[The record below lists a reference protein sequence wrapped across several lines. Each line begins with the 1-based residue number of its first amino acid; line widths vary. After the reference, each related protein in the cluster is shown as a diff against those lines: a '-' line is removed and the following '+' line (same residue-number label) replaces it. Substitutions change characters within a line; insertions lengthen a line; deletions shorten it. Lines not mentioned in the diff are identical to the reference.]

1 MLDSNQHRRFWRPPC
16 YRLHQCHIPDLV
28 NVQVGKTFGMV
39 EWALPPTARNVYVY
53 MHPFG
58 RASPSVI
65 NRLIKAGS
73 LLSPTC
79 SSGDVRAIP
88 SVTQAATPMKPRANL
103 GNRTRQPKG
112 CANRIA
118 KPARLGRTSQNHL
131 MMIILNKTGATT
143 VAQLKATGIQQ
154 CNNAKTALS
163 QRFLDTVTDIQ
174 NLLPATFGVST
185 RDPAALLFAP
195 GGYSPTG
202 GVCCMVQHWYVCAI
216 VFWRV
221 VWYCAG
227 AFLCMRSWPC
237 MSWPRRALAVVVV
250 RHVVAVASLA
260 VAV

>member
-16 YRLHQCHIPDLV
+16 YQLHQCHIPDLV
-28 NVQVGKTFGMV
+28 NVQVGKTLGMV

-79 SSGDVRAIP
+79 SSGDIRAIP

-103 GNRTRQPKG
+103 GNRTRQPKS

-118 KPARLGRTSQNHL
+118 KPARQCRTSQNHL

-143 VAQLKATGIQQ
+143 VAQLDFKTLAIHAQSETRGCRRHVLCANFSKTRALFLLLSHRPQQRGRAGGSPTGVFVVW
-154 CNNAKTALS
+154 CNIGTSVRLC
-163 QRFLDTVTDIQ
+163 
-174 NLLPATFGVST
+174 FGVSCGIA
-185 RDPAALLFAP
+185 RARSF
-195 GGYSPTG
+195 
-202 GVCCMVQHWYVCAI
+202 VCDRGRACRGH
-216 VFWRV
+216 V
-221 VWYCAG
+221 VPWTSCP
-227 AFLCMRSWPC
+227 SWP
-237 MSWPRRALAVVVV
+237 
-250 RHVVAVASLA
+250 
-260 VAV
+260 

>member
-1 MLDSNQHRRFWRPPC
+1 
-16 YRLHQCHIPDLV
+16 
-28 NVQVGKTFGMV
+28 
-39 EWALPPTARNVYVY
+39 

-79 SSGDVRAIP
+79 SSRDIRAIP

-174 NLLPATFGVST
+174 NLLPAAFGVST
-185 RDPAALLFAP
+185 RDPAALFFC
-195 GGYSPTG
+195 GGGRLPHG
-202 GVCCMVQHWYVCAI
+202 GVCCMVQRWNVCAI

-221 VWYCAG
+221 VWYRAST
-227 AFLCMRSWPC
+227 FLCMRSWPC
-237 MSWPRRALAVVVV
+237 MSWPRRGCGCVAS
-250 RHVVAVASLA
+250 VVAVTAAPWTSHPPCRAAA
-260 VAV
+260 VAAVSAVFSSPSYGCDTPTSASVCNGLCGICVVLVCYLTG

>member
-1 MLDSNQHRRFWRPPC
+1 
-16 YRLHQCHIPDLV
+16 
-28 NVQVGKTFGMV
+28 
-39 EWALPPTARNVYVY
+39 

-79 SSGDVRAIP
+79 SSGDIRAIP

-118 KPARLGRTSQNHL
+118 KPARQCRTSQNHL

-143 VAQLKATGIQQ
+143 VAQLKTTGIQQ
-154 CNNAKTALS
+154 CNNAKTAPF
-163 QRFLDTVTDIQ
+163 QRFLDTVTAIQ
-174 NLLPATFGVST
+174 NLLPAAFGVST
-185 RDPAALLFAP
+185 RDPAALFFAP
-195 GGYSPTG
+195 GGTLPYG

-221 VWYCAG
+221 VWYRAS
-227 AFLCMRSWPC
+227 AFLCMRSHPC
-237 MSWPRRALAVVVV
+237 PSRPSCLICVAAVWL
-250 RHVVAVASLA
+250 RHADKCQCLQWFWRGLC
-260 VAV
+260 